1 MRKQG
6 AELHFSPC
14 AAQFDVREHLFDVG
28 DASGEALHLSD
39 AAVYGFQA
47 LLNDGIAFRQFAF
60 ERFGQLVVHGAAYFV
75 ERPLIVFRDIAEL
88 FPDRLLHVVESVFR
102 HGAERSDRLIRVVG
116 DAAELGAALTQKR
129 DELVEFFLHRV
140 HACVVSVLR
149 AFRFP

>member
-28 DASGEALHLSD
+28 DAGGEALHLSD

-47 LLNDGIAFRQFAF
+47 LLNDGIAFRQLAF

-75 ERPLIVFRDIAEL
+75 ERPLVVFRDVAEL

-102 HGAERSDRLIRVVG
+102 HGAERSDRLIRIVG
-116 DAAELGAALTQKR
+116 DAA
-129 DELVEFFLHRV
+129 ELVEFFLHRV
-140 HACVVSVLR
+140 YARVVSVLR